1 MKKSENE
8 EAKKVQTVI
17 INDRLAQLSSKDY
30 IGTKIAMG
38 VATREEYSEE
48 IAQTEQWRNELNAAR
63 QELARLEAI
72 TEFDDDIQE
81 KEA

>member
-1 MKKSENE
+1 MKKSEIE

-72 TEFDDDIQE
+72 TVFDDDIQE

>member
-17 INDRLAQLSSKDY
+17 INDRLAKLSSKDY